1 MKYLLIGSNGFIG
14 KSVARVLGEAK
25 NDLYL
30 ADRGN
35 TDEGKNVSIDLFD
48 KKSIENAIAKVNPDV
63 IINLAGNVENS
74 EKALEINPVFTRN
87 LLDVILDT
95 KNDNI
100 KKIIITGSAGEYGE
114 VKKEGSVDENQPLL
128 GQSFYARSKIE
139 ETSLAMDYK
148 KKHGLPINIVR
159 IFNPIGVGMHP
170 RFLIPSLIRQVKE
183 ISDGQVSLISINRLD
198 SKRDYANV
206 RDIARAI
213 VLISEKEKTNKT
225 VYNLGSGKATSNK
238 ELIDIVIK
246 ACGIKKKLSIKE
258 LSDNPEPK
266 VADMANITRIQDEFG
281 WEPEIS
287 LENTIL
293 EIKNERDK

>member
-1 MKYLLIGSNGFIG
+1 M
-14 KSVARVLGEAK
+14 
-25 NDLYL
+25 
-30 ADRGN
+30 
-35 TDEGKNVSIDLFD
+35 
-48 KKSIENAIAKVNPDV
+48 
-63 IINLAGNVENS
+63 
-74 EKALEINPVFTRN
+74 
-87 LLDVILDT
+87 DVILDT

-114 VKKEGSVDENQPLL
+114 VKKEGSVVENQPLL